1 MNLNIHEIT
10 GHLPEDFTGEI
21 SEKAACCERDWKF
34 RGEWDFTVKVTKDN
48 TRTVTEELALTDE
61 NGMGVLSVTKTPFEL
76 SLTMNNPESRY
87 AAVVLDA
94 EGNPLS
100 AGGVVGTE
108 GEYAIGEHD
117 VSTIYVYVCDALEY
131 MDELKGYYWS
141 DTYEEQKKTK
151 TFKELLDERAIYR
164 QEVAFDK

>member
-1 MNLNIHEIT
+1 MLLSQGDFIQIDFQCT
-10 GHLPEDFTGEI
+10 GDAKHIGKMCI
-21 SEKAACCERDWKF
+21 RD
-34 RGEWDFTVKVTKDN
+34 
-48 TRTVTEELALTDE
+48 
-61 NGMGVLSVTKTPFEL
+61 
-76 SLTMNNPESRY
+76 RY

-100 AGGVVGTE
+100 TGGFVGTE
-108 GEYAIGEHD
+108 GEYAVGEHD

-141 DTYEEQKKTK
+141 DTYGEQKKTK
-151 TFKELLDERAIYR
+151 TFKELLDERAIYH